1 MLSHVQLFAIPWT
14 IAHQTLLFVKFS
26 RQEYWSRVPSLLQ
39 GNHPD
44 LRSTLG
50 LLHCRQIL
58 YCLSHLQLP
67 ISSLYVHNCS
77 SNLFSIKQNMV
88 FLNQNISLSSK
99 KKNPCRDSHHTW
111 DPKQTS
117 NMATKPCP
125 PSHPSPILLHSPQPS
140 LLLGP
145 L

>member
-99 KKNPCRDSHHTW
+99 KKKIPVETPTTLGIPNKLLTWPQSPALPHTHHPFSST
-111 DPKQTS
+111 
-117 NMATKPCP
+117 
-125 PSHPSPILLHSPQPS
+125 HHSPAFS
-140 LLLGP
+140 
-145 L
+145 